1 MSAACGNVADIEG
14 EETLNTVLGLIAIAG
29 AVGGALMWSVH
40 TVRHRR
46 HLEQC
51 VQDLQRQRRLDLR
64 LVGCVVE
71 MEHILDR
78 LPAQPVDGTVPEDLV
93 GHTRYLFGL
102 RREAEDNA
110 WELSRHAVRLRWP
123 DGYLGKATLAGKRCT
138 LAHGALVTAF
148 QALADAAREY
158 ERGLP
163 AALKMCGDGPEARSL
178 SMPLRL
184 LDDTSAAEVARL
196 RAVCERALTHA
207 ADACN
212 LRVRS
217 HTVFDTIW
225 PARRSELPSTETDPY
240 QGEVRP
246 MSWSGFG
253 PQPLVH
259 VDAR

>member
-1 MSAACGNVADIEG
+1 MG
-14 EETLNTVLGLIAIAG
+14 EPMETLLGLIAIAG
-29 AVGGALMWSVH
+29 AAAGALMWMVH
-40 TVRHRR
+40 TLRHRR

-64 LVGCVVE
+64 LVGCVTE
-71 MEHILDR
+71 MERILDR
-78 LPAQPVDGTVPEDLV
+78 LPAQSTEGTVPEELV

-148 QALADAAREY
+148 DALADATREY

-163 AALKMCGDGPEARSL
+163 TALRRCGDGPEARSL

-184 LDDTSAAEVARL
+184 LDDSSAAEVGRL
-196 RAVCERALTHA
+196 REVSERALTHA

-217 HTVFDTIW
+217 HTVFDTTW
-225 PARRSELPSTETDPY
+225 PARRSELPPTETDPY

-246 MSWSGFG
+246 MSWTGFG

>member
-1 MSAACGNVADIEG
+1 MD
-14 EETLNTVLGLIAIAG
+14 TVLGLVAVAG
-29 AVGGALMWSVH
+29 AVGGALMWVVSSL
-40 TVRHRR
+40 RHRH

-64 LVGCVVE
+64 LVGCVTE
-71 MEHILDR
+71 MERILDR
-78 LPAQPVDGTVPEDLV
+78 LPAQITEGTVPEELV
-93 GHTRYLFGL
+93 GHTRYLFGM

-110 WELSRHAVRLRWP
+110 WELSRHTVRLRWP

-148 QALADAAREY
+148 DALAEAARQY

-163 AALKMCGDGPEARSL
+163 AALKRCGDGPNARSQ

-184 LDDTSAAEVARL
+184 LDHSSAAEVARL
-196 RAVCERALTHA
+196 REVYERALTHA

-217 HTVFDTIW
+217 HTVFDTTW
-225 PARRSELPSTETDPY
+225 PARRSEIPSTETDRY

-246 MSWSGFG
+246 MSWTGLG
-253 PQPLVH
+253 PQPLLH